1 MAALKKLKE
10 NCEISS
16 FFIYPEAESALI
28 YDRKSNNPNKQENI
42 GETSKQSRNIFKK
55 IIQISFYKFYEFLL
69 RSFKKS

>member
-42 GETSKQSRNIFKK
+42 GETSLSKVGTS
-55 IIQISFYKFYEFLL
+55 L
-69 RSFKKS
+69 RK